1 MCSWIYVDAAVLS
14 TVLWIGRRSWL
25 KVPACQSVL
34 FLDSYRC
41 YLTFLAKIFIYCFIL
56 CLLLTLFLK
65 PWSMSTWSSQSFV
78 GPNYRTG
85 GSERKRKLSQ
95 FVSLV
100 MSCPPELFVMS
111 DLCTPRFFYHLS
123 SSYELNIPKLAV
135 AAASLIL
142 LLPVYVLQDIVLLQ
156 SIVYDGQSRDRFK
169 ANLLRTELWTMRRV
183 CRSCWW

>member
-1 MCSWIYVDAAVLS
+1 MLMPICSWIYVDAAVLS

-111 DLCTPRFFYHLS
+111 DLYTS
-123 SSYELNIPKLAV
+123 M
-135 AAASLIL
+135 IL
-142 LLPVYVLQDIVLLQ
+142 LPSLFFIRAQYSHTCCRCCFTHPPFTCLWAARYRIATINCIRWPVSRSLQ
-156 SIVYDGQSRDRFK
+156 GQL
-169 ANLLRTELWTMRRV
+169 A
-183 CRSCWW
+183 

>member
-1 MCSWIYVDAAVLS
+1 
-14 TVLWIGRRSWL
+14 
-25 KVPACQSVL
+25 
-34 FLDSYRC
+34 
-41 YLTFLAKIFIYCFIL
+41 
-56 CLLLTLFLK
+56 
-65 PWSMSTWSSQSFV
+65 
-78 GPNYRTG
+78 
-85 GSERKRKLSQ
+85 
-95 FVSLV
+95 
-100 MSCPPELFVMS
+100 MS

-183 CRSCWW
+183 CRSC